1 MQHAAAGSKQTTYRL
16 NRLSVRAKWIL
27 DVTADLFAGP
37 CVAYKFFELE
47 TALCQQAQKFIILL
61 RRHLSRDC
69 ILHTDWAVVTT
80 DKVRLGEEARP
91 RSASDRR

>member
-1 MQHAAAGSKQTTYRL
+1 MQYAAAGSKQTTYCI

-47 TALCQQAQKFIILL
+47 SALC
-61 RRHLSRDC
+61 
-69 ILHTDWAVVTT
+69 
-80 DKVRLGEEARP
+80 
-91 RSASDRR
+91 